1 RAFRLMLKLIICA
14 GFIFHGFKNMLMR
27 PDDLLSFS
35 SGCFEVTRALIDLAG
50 QGYDCLLI
58 PCRDAFPIL
67 AGAIQ
72 ALKTVE
78 GGTKFLERHPALKEV
93 HRKRGILSCSSCPSR
108 LLRVAYEVHR
118 PSFPNPEFQRINPPF
133 SWRWMFWTAFKGY
146 QRT

>member
-1 RAFRLMLKLIICA
+1 MLKLIICA
-14 GFIFHGFKNMLMR
+14 GFIFHGFKKMLMR
-27 PDDLLSFS
+27 PEDLAGFS

-78 GGTKFLERHPALKEV
+78 GGTKFLERFYLT
-93 HRKRGILSCSSCPSR
+93 RTLRLRRFTGRGG
-108 LLRVAYEVHR
+108 
-118 PSFPNPEFQRINPPF
+118 F
-133 SWRWMFWTAFKGY
+133 
-146 QRT
+146 

>member
-1 RAFRLMLKLIICA
+1 
-14 GFIFHGFKNMLMR
+14 MLMR

-78 GGTKFLERHPALKEV
+78 GGTKFLERFYAPYSHPMLEETQ
-93 HRKRGILSCSSCPSR
+93 RKRGDFK
-108 LLRVAYEVHR
+108 LLV
-118 PSFPNPEFQRINPPF
+118 PSF
-133 SWRWMFWTAFKGY
+133 TAHANLLEAIKI
-146 QRT
+146 